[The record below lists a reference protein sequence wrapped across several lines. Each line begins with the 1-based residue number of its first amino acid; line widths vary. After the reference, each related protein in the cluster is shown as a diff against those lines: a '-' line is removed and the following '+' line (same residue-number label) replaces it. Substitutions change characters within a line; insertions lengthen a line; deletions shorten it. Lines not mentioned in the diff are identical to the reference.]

1 MLECLGGRGESP
13 VLKGGGE
20 IKKGGDTQGMEMV
33 FNSLGKITADIQAV
47 TSSLRGT
54 LAGEQEASLQKVIQN
69 AVQLSASVDA
79 MVRES
84 TARLEVLLRNVED
97 ANGDGRSITPG
108 REDRGAQI
116 V

>member
-54 LAGEQEASLQKVIQN
+54 LAGEQEASLPKVIQN
-69 AVQLSASVDA
+69 AVQLSTSVDA
-79 MVRES
+79 SVLGSTPRPQGRIPKSES
-84 TARLEVLLRNVED
+84 ANRRVPRVTLSDED
-97 ANGDGRSITPG
+97 
-108 REDRGAQI
+108 
-116 V
+116 